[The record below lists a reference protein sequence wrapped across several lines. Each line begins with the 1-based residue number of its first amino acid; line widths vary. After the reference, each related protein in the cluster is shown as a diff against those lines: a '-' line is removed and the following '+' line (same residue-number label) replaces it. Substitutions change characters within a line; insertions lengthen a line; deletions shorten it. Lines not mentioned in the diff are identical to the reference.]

1 METINP
7 FREIIASISPTE
19 YEEYCTEIL
28 KGYAEKE
35 NLKDFTIQH
44 DVVVSADDGDY
55 QIDIYATFVAM
66 GVQFKVLAECKRYS
80 TPVKRDYVMLLA
92 DKVRSIG
99 AQKGILISTSGFQSG
114 AVDYARKHGIALIQI
129 FDKCVMH
136 IQNSLSATAGNN
148 DAQGASTMLGS
159 YNRPSYEAVQMMEYV
174 RMPKYYAYEYHGMD
188 YPDRQIY
195 PTYTQVREIQKQMR
209 FEFIQERFQHLLLFL
224 ESKRILVNPM
234 YMELKNECI
243 ASVLEIKK
251 ELVATTKDGLFDD
264 SALAIIR
271 SMLTACNDYLD
282 CVRQDSIPHLIYKDG
297 KSWADPTFEIAMK
310 KFRKEFQQAI
320 RQIESDYALKYRGKI
335 AKDY

>member
-1 METINP
+1 MGTINP
-7 FREIIASISPTE
+7 YREMIASISPTE

-35 NLKDFTIQH
+35 NLQDFTIQH
-44 DVVVSADDGDY
+44 NVSLSADDGDY

-66 GVQFKVLAECKRYS
+66 GVQFKVLAECKRY
-80 TPVKRDYVMLLA
+80 TAPVKRDYVMLLA

-114 AVDYARKHGIALIQI
+114 AVEYAQKHGIALIQI
-129 FDKCVMH
+129 LDKYVMH
-136 IQNSLSATAGNN
+136 IQNSISVGGNAKPILGATTGFEKYAC
-148 DAQGASTMLGS
+148 
-159 YNRPSYEAVQMMEYV
+159 PSYEALQMMEYV

-188 YPDRQIY
+188 YPDRKIY
-195 PTYTQVREIQKQMR
+195 PTPTHVQEIHRQLR
-209 FEFIQERFQHLLLFL
+209 FEFIQSRFQHLLLFL

-234 YMELKNECI
+234 YMELKTECI

-251 ELVATTKDGLFDD
+251 ELVAATKDGLFDD

-282 CVRQDSIPHLIYKDG
+282 CIRQESIPHLIYKDG

-320 RQIESDYALKYRGKI
+320 KQIESDYALKYWGKI